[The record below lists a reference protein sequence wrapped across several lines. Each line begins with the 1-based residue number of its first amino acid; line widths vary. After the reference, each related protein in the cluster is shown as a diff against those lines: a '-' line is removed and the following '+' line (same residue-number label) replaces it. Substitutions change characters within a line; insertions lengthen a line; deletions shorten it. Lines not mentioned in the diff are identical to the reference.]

1 MLKVAG
7 VYSCFHFFF
16 KVTKMLHFLGKKLP
30 QGNRSLQTRFQIGLA
45 VILCF
50 FCLLSVVVVYTL
62 QRNLLEREALRQAN
76 VVMSSLEATRR
87 YVRETLRPRMYEIL
101 PENSFVIESM
111 SSSYITRVI
120 MQNLDE
126 ELSEFNYRRVAE
138 NPRNLD
144 FAPRDLEQKMITHFR
159 DKEGLDSWEGVVG
172 HGASRQ
178 FIRFQPVRF
187 NQSCLVCH
195 GRPEDAPQGIIERYG
210 DKGGFYKEAGE
221 VGGVVSV
228 SIPVGR
234 DLIGI
239 RTSVFWLFGCILT
252 SSILLFIFIQL
263 FFRQLVVVNLHNL
276 LGFFRETVTD
286 AKGSQIYERMAAQDE
301 IKEMSEGMRLLATHI
316 RDNKN
321 QLEQHAFTLENIV
334 AQRTEELERSHDQ
347 LARQMRQRNSEL
359 DLFIAISDLT
369 SRAAALEEILNQ
381 VLLRARQ
388 VLPGKTIALYIRNNR
403 GELELCCSNSPG
415 KVPQIFRL
423 SDTADPATLLSSDEN
438 NTAFESMVVI
448 DEQQR
453 SVTIPLSY
461 RAKNH
466 GIMLLSGLNRDHLSE
481 PTKDLLLS
489 IGNQIGIAIESIQNT
504 NALRHSQQLLQS
516 VINGISDPLVLLDN
530 DGRLQIVNDAF
541 LARHQLQHEESLGR
555 KLTEIIGS
563 KNCFIG
569 QAAEQFTHQIT
580 KPLSQSVTTDDG
592 STFKVLFYPVF
603 NHQGEV
609 SSIICLAHD
618 VTESERVQQKLRQ
631 TEKLAAIGQL
641 AAGVAHE
648 INNPLSIILCHTDI
662 AKNEYSI
669 TEELREDIETIERHA
684 NNCRHTVTE
693 LLNFARTK
701 DSQLLRQ
708 QNNIN
713 EAIRLV
719 AAMVEVQFAKQYI
732 DLILDLDRNEPHA
745 FFDSDRI
752 QQVLMNLLVNSAQ
765 AIGKDGTIR
774 ITSRSTSE
782 TMYIDIEDNGPGIPD
797 EIKENI
803 FDPFF
808 TTKRQ
813 GTGLGLSV
821 SYRIISDHNGDIS
834 VSSQPER
841 TIFTI
846 QLPRT
851 SNS

>member
-1 MLKVAG
+1 MVNRMLN
-7 VYSCFHFFF
+7 Y
-16 KVTKMLHFLGKKLP
+16 LRKKLP
-30 QGNRSLQTRFQIGLA
+30 QGRRSLQARFQIGLA
-45 VILCF
+45 LILCF

-62 QRNLLEREALRQAN
+62 QRNLLEREALRQTN

-101 PENSFVIESM
+101 PQHSFVIESM

-120 MQNLDE
+120 MQNLGE

-138 NPRNLD
+138 NPRNPE
-144 FAPRDLEQKMITHFR
+144 FAPQDLERKMITHFR
-159 DKEGLDSWEGVVG
+159 DKEDLDSWEGVIG
-172 HGASRQ
+172 QGASQQ

-210 DKGGFYKEAGE
+210 DKGGFYKKVGE

-228 SIPVGR
+228 SIPLGR

-239 RTSVFWLFGCILT
+239 RTSVFWLFGCILA
-252 SSILLFIFIQL
+252 SSLLLFLFIQL

-286 AKGSQIYERMAAQDE
+286 AKGSQLYERITSQDE

-321 QLEQHAFTLENIV
+321 QLEQHALQLEDIV
-334 AQRTEELERSHDQ
+334 AQRTEALERSHDQ
-347 LARQMRQRNSEL
+347 LAQQIRQRNSEL
-359 DLFIAISDLT
+359 NLFIAISDLT
-369 SRAAALEEILNQ
+369 SRAAALEDILNQ
-381 VLLRARQ
+381 VLLKAKQ
-388 VLPGKTIALYIRNNR
+388 VLPGKNIALYLRNNR
-403 GELELCCSNSPG
+403 GELELCCSNSPIE
-415 KVPQIFRL
+415 VPQIFRF
-423 SDTADPATLLSSDEN
+423 SDVTDPALQLSGSEN
-438 NTAFESMVVI
+438 NLTLESMVIV
-448 DEQQR
+448 DEQQS
-453 SVTIPLSY
+453 SVAIPLSY
-461 RAKNH
+461 REKNH
-466 GIMLLSGLNRDHLSE
+466 GMMLLTGLDRDYLSE
-481 PTKDLLLS
+481 PAKDLLLS
-489 IGNQIGIAIESIQNT
+489 IGNQIGIAFESIQNT
-504 NALRHSQQLLQS
+504 NALRHSEQLLQS
-516 VINGISDPLVLLDN
+516 VINGISDPLVLMDN
-530 DGRLQIVNDAF
+530 SGLLQIVNEAF
-541 LARHQLQHEESLGR
+541 LSRHQLTHEEALGKR
-555 KLTEIIGS
+555 LTDLVGP
-563 KNCFIG
+563 KNCFMG
-569 QAAEQFTHQIT
+569 QAAEKFNHQIT
-580 KPLSQSVTTDDG
+580 TPLSQKITTDDG
-592 STFKVLFYPVF
+592 SDFEVLFYPVS
-603 NHQGEV
+603 NHEGVV

-618 VTESERVQQKLRQ
+618 VTESVRVQQKLRQ

-662 AKNEYSI
+662 VKNEYSI

-693 LLNFARTK
+693 LLNFARIK
-701 DSQLLRQ
+701 DNQLLKQ
-708 QNNIN
+708 HKNIN

-732 DLILDLDRNEPHA
+732 ELILELDRNEPQA

-752 QQVLMNLLVNSAQ
+752 QQVLMNLLMNSAQ

-774 ITSRSTSE
+774 ITSRSTTESI
-782 TMYIDIEDNGPGIPD
+782 YIDIEDDGPGISA
-797 EIKENI
+797 EVKESI

-808 TTKRQ
+808 TTKGQ

-821 SYRIISDHNGDIS
+821 SYRIINDHDGEIS
-834 VSSQPER
+834 VSSQPGK

-846 QLPRT
+846 QFPR
-851 SNS
+851 NSKS